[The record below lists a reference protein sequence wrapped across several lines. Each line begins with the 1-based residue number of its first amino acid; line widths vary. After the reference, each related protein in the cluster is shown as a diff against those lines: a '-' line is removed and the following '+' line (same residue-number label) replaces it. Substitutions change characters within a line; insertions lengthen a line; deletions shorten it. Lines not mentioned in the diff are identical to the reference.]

1 MAKELLLK
9 MLLIVKK
16 HKTLSEQGFGPAKL
30 EDEEL
35 ILKNGGPMSR
45 PGGTSANKYGGLN
58 NHEASDVCYI
68 KVVEFRA
75 ARARFSGAAAQ
86 AVRFVIQPGRF
97 GWNQ

>member
-1 MAKELLLK
+1 
-9 MLLIVKK
+9 
-16 HKTLSEQGFGPAKL
+16 
-30 EDEEL
+30 
-35 ILKNGGPMSR
+35 MSR

-86 AVRFVIQPGRF
+86 AVPFCDPPGRF
-97 GWNQ
+97 GVESVG